1 MLVIG
6 LTGGIGSGKS
16 TVADLFSQL
25 GVPVIDTDIISRQ
38 LVEPG
43 KPALEEIKV
52 HFENIL
58 TPGGEL
64 DRSKLRQIIFTEPEK
79 RQQLENIL
87 HPRIQEEVR
96 SQLAQQR
103 SAYAIVVIPLL
114 AEKGQWSF
122 IDRVLVVDCNKNLQ
136 IQRTMDRDVQN
147 EVQVESVIKS
157 QASRQQRLAIA
168 DDVIT
173 NESDFTHLQF
183 EVDKLDKKY
192 RQLAG
197 N

>member
-25 GVPVIDTDIISRQ
+25 GIPVIDADVISRQ

-52 HFENIL
+52 YFENIL

-64 DRSKLRQIIFTEPEK
+64 DRSKLRLIIFTEPEK
-79 RQQLENIL
+79 RERLENIL
-87 HPRIQEEVR
+87 HPRIQDEIS
-96 SQLAQQR
+96 SQLAQH
-103 SAYAIVVIPLL
+103 SAAYAVVVIPLL
-114 AEKGQWSF
+114 AEKGKWSF
-122 IDRVLVVDCNKNLQ
+122 IDRILVVDCDENLQ
-136 IQRTMDRDVQN
+136 MKRTMDRDDQD
-147 EVQVESVIKS
+147 EEQVKSVLKS
-157 QASRQQRLAIA
+157 QASRQQRLAMA

-183 EVDKLDKKY
+183 EVEKLDKKY

>member
-16 TVADLFSQL
+16 TVADLFIQL

-43 KPALEEIKV
+43 TPALEEIKTQ
-52 HFENIL
+52 FEKTL

-64 DRSKLRQIIFTEPEK
+64 DRSKLRQIIFTEPKK

-87 HPRIQEEVR
+87 HPRIQDEVR
-96 SQLAQQR
+96 NQLAKY
-103 SAYAIVVIPLL
+103 SSSYAIVVIPLL
-114 AEKGQWSF
+114 TEKGKWSF
-122 IDRVLVVDCNKNLQ
+122 IDRVLVVDCDENLQ
-136 IQRTMDRDVQN
+136 MQRTIERDEQDV
-147 EVQVESVIKS
+147 EQVKSILKS

-168 DDVIT
+168 DDIIT
-173 NESDFTHLQF
+173 NESDITHLQI
-183 EVDKLDKKY
+183 EVEQLDKKY

>member
-1 MLVIG
+1 MG
-6 LTGGIGSGKS
+6 YSCLT
-16 TVADLFSQL
+16 FSAK
-25 GVPVIDTDIISRQ
+25 
-38 LVEPG
+38 PG

-64 DRSKLRQIIFTEPEK
+64 DRSKLRQIIFTEPKK

-122 IDRVLVVDCNKNLQ
+122 IDRVLVVDCNKKRS
-136 IQRTMDRDVQN
+136 QRREQDRDEQD
-147 EVQVESVIKS
+147 EAQVKSILKS

-183 EVDKLDKKY
+183 EVEKLDKKY